1 MKDMIHHTENDNFDT
16 TIISDELVSISHI
29 VRKKEND
36 FNLFCYAKGEYIE
49 CGLYL
54 KVVNNTE
61 TNSSPYTCFDWVL
74 CNLENQDSASDP
86 YRFWLAADKDN
97 KHLFLVFLW
106 YNKTTKNRELRSILL
121 KSY

>member
-1 MKDMIHHTENDNFDT
+1 MIHRSDAYNFDT

-54 KVVNNTE
+54 KVMNNAE
-61 TNSSPYTCFDWVL
+61 TNSSPFTCFDWVL
-74 CNLENQDSASDP
+74 CNLENQDSVSDP
-86 YRFWLAADKDN
+86 YRFWLVADKDN
-97 KHLFLVFLW
+97 KYLFLVFLW
-106 YNKTTKNRELRSILL
+106 YNEKTNSRELRSVLL

>member
-1 MKDMIHHTENDNFDT
+1 MKDMIHHSDVNNFDT

-29 VRKKEND
+29 VRKKENG

-54 KVVNNTE
+54 KVMNHKE
-61 TNSSPYTCFDWVL
+61 ANSSPYTCFDWVL
-74 CNLENQDSASDP
+74 CNLENQESVNDP
-86 YRFWLAADKDN
+86 YRFWLVADKDN
-97 KHLFLVFLW
+97 KYLFLVFLW
-106 YNKTTKNRELRSILL
+106 YNEKTNSRELRSVLL